1 MSSQEMEISA
11 LRSIVGSNG
20 ILQGED
26 VSGRSERIWT
36 DKTVQA
42 CAIVRPRNTQ
52 ELSEVLRLCHERDQS
67 VVVHGGLTGLVD
79 GAQTKNTDIV
89 VSTELMNEI
98 ESIDPI
104 ARTMTVQAGVKLQ
117 QIQELAESN
126 GLLFPLDLGARGS
139 CSIGGNIATNAGGNR
154 VIRYGMT
161 RDMVLGLEVVLADG
175 TIVSSMN
182 DMIKNNAGYDLK
194 HVFIGTE
201 GSLGVVTRAV
211 LRLWE
216 LPLTDEAVFMSVDEF
231 GKLPRILKLMD
242 QRLGGTLTSFEVMWN
257 DYYSHV
263 CGNGT
268 DHQPPLPTTHPY
280 YVLIEAWGGDA
291 RMDHARMEAAVE
303 SVYEEKLISDAAIAQ
318 STTQRNAFWAIR
330 DDVEKCMTIKPTF
343 VFDVSLRIGDME
355 DYVVEVNRRL
365 TDQFGTYRIFT
376 FGHLGDGNLHFAINT
391 GTDPDHQL
399 PVEKCVYEPLRS
411 INGSISAEH
420 GIGLEKKEF
429 LDISRNDIEVDL
441 MRALKKSMDP
451 KGILNPGK
459 IFELNT

>member
-1 MSSQEMEISA
+1 MDTQISEFQG
-11 LRSIVGSNG
+11 IVGNSG
-20 ILQGED
+20 ILQGDD
-26 VSGRSERIWT
+26 VSNRSERIWT
-36 DKTVQA
+36 DETVQA
-42 CAIVRPRNTQ
+42 RAIIRPRSTQ
-52 ELSEVLRLCHERDQS
+52 QLSDVLRLCYERDQP
-67 VVVHGGLTGLVD
+67 VVIHGGLTGLVD
-79 GAQTKNTDIV
+79 GARTTNTDIV

-98 ESIDPI
+98 EFIDPI

-117 QIQELAESN
+117 QIHEAAESE

-161 RDMVLGLEVVLADG
+161 RDMVLGLEAVLADG
-175 TIVSSMN
+175 TIMSSMN

-194 HVFIGTE
+194 HLFVGTE

-211 LRLWE
+211 LRLRE

-231 GKLPRILKLMD
+231 DNLPKILKRMD

-257 DYYSHV
+257 DYYSLI
-263 CGNGT
+263 CDDGT
-268 DHQPPLPTTHPY
+268 EHTPPVSINHPY
-280 YVLIEAWGGDA
+280 YVLLEAWGGDSKL
-291 RMDHARMEAAVE
+291 DHARMEAAVE
-303 SVYEEKLISDAAIAQ
+303 SVYQEHLISEAAIAQ
-318 STTQRNAFWAIR
+318 SSTQRNAFWAIR

-355 DYVVEVNRRL
+355 AYVVEVNRRL
-365 TDQFGTYRIFT
+365 TERFGTYRIFT

-391 GTDPDHQL
+391 GTDPDDQL
-399 PVEKCVYEPLRS
+399 PVERCVYEPLRS

-429 LDISRNDIEVDL
+429 LDISRNEIEIDL
-441 MRALKKSMDP
+441 MRTLKKSLDP

-459 IFELNT
+459 IFEFTV

>member
-1 MSSQEMEISA
+1 MSSLNTISD
-11 LRSIVGSNG
+11 LRTIVGSTG
-20 ILQGED
+20 ILLGED
-26 VSGRSERIWT
+26 VHSRSERIWT
-36 DKTVQA
+36 DETVKA
-42 CAIVRPRNTQ
+42 SAIVRPRNTK
-52 ELSEVLRLCHERDQS
+52 ELSEVLRCCHRKEQP
-67 VVVHGGLTGLVD
+67 VVIHGGLTGLVD
-79 GAQTKNTDIV
+79 GAQTSSTDIV
-89 VSTELMNEI
+89 ISTERMNKI

-117 QIQELAESN
+117 QVQEQAESH

-139 CSIGGNIATNAGGNR
+139 CSIGGNISTNAGGNR

-211 LRLWE
+211 LRLRE

-231 GKLPRILKLMD
+231 SKLPKILKQMD

-257 DYYSHV
+257 DFYSHI
-263 CGNGT
+263 CGNA
-268 DHQPPLPTTHPY
+268 DVHQPPLPTSHPY
-280 YVLIEAWGGDA
+280 YVLIESWGGDPQ
-291 RMDHARMEAAVE
+291 MDRARMEAAVE
-303 SVYEEKLISDAAIAQ
+303 SVYAEDLIMDAAIAQ
-318 STTQRNAFWAIR
+318 NSRQRNAFWAIR
-330 DDVEKCMTIKPTF
+330 DDVEQCMTIKPTF

-355 DYVVEVNRRL
+355 EYVAEVNRRL
-365 TDQFGTYRIFT
+365 TKDFGTYRIFT
-376 FGHLGDGNLHFAINT
+376 FGHLADGNLHFAINT
-391 GTDPDHQL
+391 GTNPNDQL
-399 PVEKCVYEPLRS
+399 PVERCVYEPLRP

-429 LDISRNDIEVDL
+429 LDISRNAIEVGL
-441 MRALKKSMDP
+441 MRTLKKSLDP
-451 KGILNPGK
+451 KGILNSGK
-459 IFELNT
+459 IFEFDA

>member
-1 MSSQEMEISA
+1 MQISEFQ
-11 LRSIVGSNG
+11 SIVGSNG
-20 ILQGED
+20 ILVGED
-26 VSGRSERIWT
+26 VSSRSERIWT
-36 DKTVQA
+36 DETVQA
-42 CAIVRPRNTQ
+42 SAIVRPRDTQ
-52 ELSEVLRLCHERDQS
+52 ELSEVLRLCHERDQPI
-67 VVVHGGLTGLVD
+67 VVHGGLTGLVD
-79 GAQTKNTDIV
+79 GAQTKRSDIV

-126 GLLFPLDLGARGS
+126 RLLFPLDLGARGS

-201 GSLGVVTRAV
+201 GSLGVITRAV
-211 LRLWE
+211 LRLRE

-231 GKLPRILKLMD
+231 SMLPKILKHMD
-242 QRLGGTLTSFEVMWN
+242 QKLGGTLTSFEVMWN

-263 CGNGT
+263 CGNGEA
-268 DHQPPLPTTHPY
+268 HQPPLPTTHPY
-280 YVLIEAWGGDA
+280 YVLIEAWGGDS
-291 RMDHARMEAAVE
+291 RNDHARMEAAVE
-303 SVYEEKLISDAAIAQ
+303 SVYEAKLISDAAIAQ
-318 STTQRNAFWAIR
+318 NSVQRNAFWAIR

-365 TDQFGTYRIFT
+365 TEQFGTYRIFT

-391 GTDPDHQL
+391 GTDPAHQH
-399 PVEKCVYEPLRS
+399 PVERCVYEPLRA

-420 GIGLEKKEF
+420 GIGLEKKEY
-429 LDISRNDIEVDL
+429 LDISRNEIEVGL
-441 MRALKKSMDP
+441 MRTLKKSLDP

-459 IFELNT
+459 IFEFNG

>member
-1 MSSQEMEISA
+1 M
-11 LRSIVGSNG
+11 GSNG
-20 ILQGED
+20 VLLGED
-26 VSGRSERIWT
+26 VSSRSERIWT
-36 DKTVQA
+36 DETVKA
-42 CAIVRPRNTQ
+42 CAIVRPRTTQ
-52 ELSEVLRLCHERDQS
+52 ELSDVLRLCHGKDQS

-79 GAQTKNTDIV
+79 GARTTNMDIV

-117 QIQELAESN
+117 QIHEAAEPE

-175 TIVSSMN
+175 TILSSMN

-194 HVFIGTE
+194 HLFVGTE

-211 LRLWE
+211 LRLRE

-231 GKLPRILKLMD
+231 DMLPKILKRMD
-242 QRLGGTLTSFEVMWN
+242 QRLGGTLSSFEVMWN
-257 DYYSHV
+257 DYYTLI
-263 CGNGT
+263 CGAGT
-268 DHQPPLPTTHPY
+268 EHNPPVSLSHPY
-280 YVLIEAWGGDA
+280 YVLLEAWGGDSK
-291 RMDHARMEAAVE
+291 MDHARMEAAVE
-303 SVYEEKLISDAAIAQ
+303 SIYEEKLISEAAIAQ
-318 STTQRNAFWAIR
+318 SSAQRNAFWAIR

-343 VFDVSLRIGDME
+343 VFDVSLRIADMQ

-365 TDQFGTYRIFT
+365 TEQFGTYRIFT

-391 GTDPDHQL
+391 GTDPAHQH
-399 PVEKCVYEPLRS
+399 PVERCVYEPLRS

-420 GIGLEKKEF
+420 GIGLEKKEY
-429 LDISRNDIEVDL
+429 LDISRNEIEVGL
-441 MRALKKSMDP
+441 MRTLKKSLDP

-459 IFELNT
+459 IFEFNG